1 MSKDEI
7 KGLFEQFY
15 KDMEEYSVNKE
26 EVLNEMKYFLDISPN
41 GQDVKLEVL
50 KATQF
55 EKGTM
60 IGVDVKLENMAGLHT
75 ELYLQRKI
83 A

>member
-1 MSKDEI
+1 MSKEEI
-7 KGLFEQFY
+7 KVLFEQFY

-26 EVLNEMKYFLDISPN
+26 EVLNEMRYFLDISPN

-50 KATQF
+50 KVTQF

-60 IGVDVKLENMAGLHT
+60 IGVNVKLENMAGLHT